1 MNNENTKMEA
11 TRTFVRGAQKTDRLR
26 LGFDVQ

>member
-11 TRTFVRGAQKTDRLR
+11 TRIFVRGAQKIDRL
-26 LGFDVQ
+26 GCDVQ